1 MPNASN
7 LLPRVP
13 VDSSEARIPFAEE
26 QICLQVYINSS
37 LNFEWMSGIW
47 VLCLSWFLWSE
58 WSELCDGSLPGG
70 WA

>member
-13 VDSSEARIPFAEE
+13 VDSSEARIPFPEE

-37 LNFEWMSGIW
+37 LNFE
-47 VLCLSWFLWSE
+47 
-58 WSELCDGSLPGG
+58 
-70 WA
+70 